1 MIGISIKNFSIS
13 FGNSKILE
21 NISFDVK
28 EGEIVTI
35 LGPSG
40 CGKSTI
46 LRSIASLENRYKGEI
61 FLNETCLVN
70 GSQKCS
76 SDIGYIFQD
85 YALFPH
91 LNVKENIEF
100 ALFKLDKNERQR
112 RVDKLLKQ
120 FDLVEHR
127 NKEIHELSG
136 GQQQR
141 VSIARVIA
149 YEPKII
155 LLDEPFSN
163 LDSLL
168 RSKTKVWLKKIIKEM
183 GLSAILVTHDQKEAL
198 SMSDRI
204 AIIHDKTIVQFDT
217 PKNIYEKPNS
227 IYVANFLGE
236 TNYLPEFLSEELNL
250 DKNKKNLIRVDK
262 TNITNNPNT
271 IKLIIDDIS
280 YCGDFEE
287 IKLKYEKDV
296 NSFVTVKIK
305 DSNSINLDEDIFLDL
320 NINQILSVN
329 V

>member
-1 MIGISIKNFSIS
+1 MIGISVKNFSIS
-13 FGNSKILE
+13 FGNTTILE

-46 LRSIASLENRYKGEI
+46 LRSIASLEDKYTGEI

-70 GSQKCS
+70 SKDKCN

-100 ALFKLDKNERQR
+100 ALYKLSTNEKQKK
-112 RVDKLLKQ
+112 VDKLLKQ
-120 FDLVEHR
+120 FDLIEHK
-127 NKEIHELSG
+127 NKQIHELSG

-149 YEPKII
+149 YEPKVL

-163 LDSLL
+163 LDTIL
-168 RSKTKVWLKKIIKEM
+168 RAKTKSWLKNLIKEL

-198 SMSDRI
+198 SMSDKI
-204 AIIHDKTIVQFDT
+204 GIINNKKIVQFDT

-227 IYVANFLGE
+227 FYVANFLSE
-236 TNYLPEFLSEELNL
+236 INTLPNEFFENNIDNISSKYILRVNDTKLS
-250 DKNKKNLIRVDK
+250 
-262 TNITNNPNT
+262 NIESEY
-271 IKLIIDDIS
+271 KLQLEDIS
-280 YCGDFEE
+280 YCGDYNEL
-287 IKLKYEKDV
+287 KLSFYNKPSSSIIVKLPSISNISLEKD
-296 NSFVTVKIK
+296 
-305 DSNSINLDEDIFLDL
+305 LYLDL
-320 NINQILSVN
+320 NKNNIIKVIL
-329 V
+329 